1 MINQQESE
9 QFIRPTPPG
18 EILEEEFIKPYGLSQ
33 NKLAYYIKVPP
44 RRINEIIKNKR
55 SITVNT
61 ALRLSKFFGTSAK
74 YWLNLQRNYELRI
87 AKLNIP
93 EDIKAIERFELADT
107 HK

>member
-1 MINQQESE
+1 MLNKRKKER
-9 QFIRPTPPG
+9 FIRPTPPG
-18 EILEEEFIKPYGLSQ
+18 EILEEEFMKPYGLSQ
-33 NKLAYYIKVPP
+33 NKLANCLKVPP

-61 ALRLSKFFGTSAK
+61 ALRLSRFFGTSAK

-93 EDIKAIERFELADT
+93 EDIEAIEKYEFTANL
-107 HK
+107 